1 MDKIAANAQM
11 ARTRAG
17 FDTHK
22 AAAKKIGC
30 ARTLVLAWEAGTAA
44 LKGSKYLLDAAK
56 AYKVR
61 PEWLAKDEGE
71 DGYPWSESG
80 ESVTITE
87 PDPPLDMRIE
97 ALDTVLTAFAHVLAA
112 TIPTLGR
119 ALEDRVAGLPDD
131 LLAQRFGATLLNT
144 LRQQNIEN
152 DLAAA
157 KAKKRSRS

>member
-1 MDKIAANAQM
+1 MDKISANAKM
-11 ARTRAG
+11 ARIRAG
-17 FDTHK
+17 FKIPKD
-22 AAAKKIGC
+22 AARAIGC
-30 ARTLVLAWEAGTAA
+30 PRTLVWAWEHGKSNPGA
-44 LKGSKYLLDAAK
+44 SKYLLRAAK
-56 AYKVR
+56 KYRVR
-61 PEWLAKDEGE
+61 PDWLAKDEGE

-80 ESVTITE
+80 ELITITE
-87 PDPPLDMRIE
+87 PDPPLDMRIA